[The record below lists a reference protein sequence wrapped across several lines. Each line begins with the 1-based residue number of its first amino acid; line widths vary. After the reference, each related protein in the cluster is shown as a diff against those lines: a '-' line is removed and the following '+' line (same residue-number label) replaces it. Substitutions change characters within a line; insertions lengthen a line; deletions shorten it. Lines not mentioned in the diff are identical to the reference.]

1 MWPQRK
7 KIMINKEEYKRL
19 RSKGLPA
26 MSCVYE
32 YDGLISRGLVLAIQ
46 DDSLVIIE
54 YPKAKRRD
62 LSFDRSSLMIF
73 SRRQQY
79 KRFGK
84 EIS

>member
-1 MWPQRK
+1 
-7 KIMINKEEYKRL
+7 
-19 RSKGLPA
+19 
-26 MSCVYE
+26 
-32 YDGLISRGLVLAIQ
+32 LVLAIQ